1 MPGDERRYDAFI
13 SYSYQTDGPRLAP
26 AVQRGLQRLTVPWY
40 RRSPRRIFR
49 DHTSLP
55 AGSNLGQSIEE
66 ALADSRYFVLMASP
80 AAARSAWVCKEV
92 QFWQENREPETFVIV
107 LTDGTINWDKDKQ
120 DFDWEQTDALPER
133 LSGYFEAE
141 PLWLNLQWAR
151 EGRWRPSLWNA
162 RFRLAMATLAGN
174 KIIDKDVDRLYSID
188 ARLHRIATVVRSA
201 VTLALAVLMV
211 LATVFAI
218 DANRSAAA
226 VAEQRNQALSR
237 ALAASSE
244 TMGDR
249 DPVLSRLLSVAA
261 WRISPTPQ
269 ARASM
274 LRVATR
280 PGIAVLKANDTQV
293 KAVSFSPD
301 GTTLATAGDAVRLWD
316 MSTHRE
322 IGQPYGQKAEWVGF
336 SPNGELLAI
345 EDADSQVRFWH
356 TASQQTLGAPLVL
369 HQPSAFGDQGP
380 ITSVAFSANSR
391 TVAMGSGDGTVR
403 LFDVDTRQQVGVPLG
418 EAVNVLHN
426 GQVAFVFRPQDLT
439 AATAAND
446 GTVRFWDLTN
456 HQQIGDAVSAHA
468 SDITTMVG
476 PAVAFS
482 PDGTVLASAG
492 IEGTVRLWDAAKRQQ
507 IGNPLTGH
515 TRSERMTTRPSI
527 AFSPD
532 GKLLATG
539 SLDGTVHVW
548 DVAGQRQIG
557 QPLAGHSGPVSSVAF
572 SADLT
577 TLASASQDGTIRLW
591 NVDTL
596 VRASNPF
603 AAHQAS
609 VHALAF
615 SPDGKSLLS
624 SGDYGG
630 LIADHGTPYACSNT
644 GWLICLNGPGW
655 YSTAGVGSEAMT
667 NVTLYRGGA
676 NDAVIDK
683 WLSRMVDGP
692 TMIFWDVATRRRT
705 ESVRTGDTRTIRSV
719 AYSPDGKFIGAG
731 GWDAGNKSDR
741 TGRWLLREV
750 GGNPLADQTTG
761 RLRVVRSVA
770 FSPDSKTLATAT
782 DDDLGN
788 GIHPTVSL
796 WDLATRTKV
805 DLLNDVH
812 TFSVAF
818 SPDGTALVSSGVDGR
833 IRLWHTDT
841 KQSVGEL
848 TGHTGPVGSVAF
860 SPDGKTLASAG
871 DDGAIRLWDMVARRQ
886 LGEPIT
892 GHTGPVYSVAFSPD
906 GRLLASGSG
915 DNSVRVWDVATREQ
929 VSDPIL
935 GHSRP
940 VRSVKFSPDGRSLAS
955 GGEDTMVR
963 MWDVGYTVDVVK
975 SLCDKVKRDLT
986 ADEWARYVPDVEY
999 RTVC

>member
-120 DFDWEQTDALPER
+120 DFDWAQTDALPER

-211 LATVFAI
+211 LATGFAI

-244 TMGDR
+244 AMGDR

-269 ARASM
+269 ARAGM

-280 PGIAVLKANDTQV
+280 PGIAVLTANDPQIKSV
-293 KAVSFSPD
+293 GFSPD
-301 GTTLATAGDAVRLWD
+301 GKTLVAAGDKVRLWD
-316 MSTHRE
+316 VTTHHQV
-322 IGQPYGQKAEWVGF
+322 GTPYDHKAEWTAF
-336 SPNGELLAI
+336 SPDGRLLAI
-345 EDADSQVRFWH
+345 HGDDSQVRFWD
-356 TASQQTLGAPLVL
+356 TASRQIFGEPLVL
-369 HQPSAFGDQGP
+369 DQSDHYLP
-380 ITSVAFSANSR
+380 VKITSVAFSANSR
-391 TVAMGSGDGTVR
+391 MVATGGDDGR
-403 LFDVDTRQQVGVPLG
+403 IQLFDVDTRRQAGVLSG
-418 EAVNVLHN
+418 EAVSALGS
-426 GQVAFVFRPQDLT
+426 GQVAFAFRPQDMT
-439 AATAAND
+439 AASAAND
-446 GTVRFWDLTN
+446 GTVRFWDLTRR
-456 HQQIGDAVSAHA
+456 QQIGDAVSAHA
-468 SDITTMVG
+468 TDVTTMVG

-482 PDGTVLASAG
+482 PDGTVLATAG

-507 IGNPLTGH
+507 IGSPLTGH
-515 TRSERMTTRPSI
+515 TRSERMTTRPSV
-527 AFSPD
+527 AFSQD

-539 SLDGTVHVW
+539 SLDGTVHLW
-548 DVAGQRQIG
+548 DVARQRQIG
-557 QPLAGHSGPVSSVAF
+557 PPLAGHSGPVSSVAF
-572 SADLT
+572 SPDRT
-577 TLASASQDGTIRLW
+577 TVASASQDGTVRLW

-596 VRASNPF
+596 VRLANPL

-609 VHALAF
+609 VHAVAF
-615 SPDGKSLLS
+615 SPDGTSLLS
-624 SGDYGG
+624 SSDYGG
-630 LIADHGTPYACSNT
+630 LIADHGAPFACSNS
-644 GWLICLNGPGW
+644 GWRICLNGRGW
-655 YSTAGVGSEAMT
+655 MRTVGEGQDSMVNVVRTRGTDTNAM
-667 NVTLYRGGA
+667 
-676 NDAVIDK
+676 IDE
-683 WLSRMVDGP
+683 WESRMVDGP
-692 TMIFWDVATRRRT
+692 TVVRWDVAGRRQSASLRT
-705 ESVRTGDTRTIRSV
+705 STTRTIRAV
-719 AYSPDGKFIGAG
+719 AYSPDGKLIAAG
-731 GWDAGNKSDR
+731 GMDGGPGSHFN
-741 TGRWLLREV
+741 GRWLLREA
-750 GGNPLADQTTG
+750 GGGPLASVAVG
-761 RLRVVRSVA
+761 EARVIRSVA
-770 FSPDSKTLATAT
+770 FSPDGKTLAMASDRWGDERHATAS
-782 DDDLGN
+782 
-788 GIHPTVSL
+788 V
-796 WDLATRTKV
+796 WDVATWTKTE
-805 DLLNDVH
+805 LPNDTS

-818 SPDGTALVSSGVDGR
+818 SPDGRTLASSGVDGR
-833 IRLWHTDT
+833 IRLWHTGT
-841 KQSVGEL
+841 RQSAGEL
-848 TGHTGPVGSVAF
+848 TGHTGPTGSVAF

-871 DDGAIRLWDMVARRQ
+871 DDGTIRLWDVASLRQ

-915 DNSVRVWDVATREQ
+915 DNSVRVWDVTTRTQ

-963 MWDVGYTVDVVK
+963 MWDVGYAVDIVK